1 MPAAPVVARAAK
13 HFWEE
18 PCISGESGSGT
29 VFFSGCTL
37 RCVFCQNMEISSGG
51 FGKRIDTSRL
61 RGIFEELIAD
71 GANNINLVSPT
82 PYIPWILKALDEPLP
97 VPVVWNT
104 GGYERA
110 EILHSFAGKVQIYLP
125 DLKYVSPELSQKYS
139 GAGDYFEYAAP
150 AIREMFS
157 QTGKYVIG
165 DDGLMRS
172 GVIIRHLM
180 IPGELEETKRVIDWV
195 AENFESGDVKF
206 SLMSQYTP
214 RPGADGNLARH
225 VTKAEYR
232 AACGYMRDC
241 GIDDGFLQ
249 ERTAAREEYTPPF
262 DLTGVERT

>member
-1 MPAAPVVARAAK
+1 M
-13 HFWEE
+13 
-18 PCISGESGSGT
+18 
-29 VFFSGCTL
+29 
-37 RCVFCQNMEISSGG
+37 
-51 FGKRIDTSRL
+51 
-61 RGIFEELIAD
+61 
-71 GANNINLVSPT
+71 
-82 PYIPWILKALDEPLP
+82 
-97 VPVVWNT
+97 PVVWNT

-110 EILHSFAGKVQIYLP
+110 EILRSLAGKVQIYLP
-125 DLKYVSPELSQKYS
+125 DLEQVTLPELYS

-150 AIREMFS
+150 AIREMS
-157 QTGKYVIG
+157 GQVTGRYAVG
-165 DDGLMRS
+165 EDGLMRS

-214 RPGADGNLARH
+214 RPEASGNLARH

-249 ERTAAREEYTPPF
+249 GTHRGAGEYTPPF
-262 DLTGVERT
+262 DLTGVEKL